1 MPPENDNN
9 SEIVKNITKI
19 ILINPQKVIREEDLR
34 NLSREFNFD
43 QIMGDVYFN
52 LKNVGFELIKTK
64 FLDQQFY
71 ILTSD
76 GKDDNITPSQYGILA
91 LIIALSKEVDENIK
105 IEDLKD
111 IFVELWDSD
120 VQFLIDNNY
129 LRKFDEVGIIKITP
143 MGKATMK
150 NVIKDLQLKNL
161 INLFENKWNLKIKK

>member
-1 MPPENDNN
+1 MIKLASENNN
-9 SEIVKNITKI
+9 ISEIVKNISKI
-19 ILINPQKVIREEDLR
+19 ILTNPQKIIREEDLR

-105 IEDLKD
+105 IKDLKE

-120 VQFLIDNNY
+120 VQFLIDNDY
-129 LRKFDEVGIIKITP
+129 LRKFDEVGIIKVTP

-161 INLFENKWNLKIKK
+161 INLFENK

>member
-1 MPPENDNN
+1 LIKLASENNN
-9 SEIVKNITKI
+9 ISEIVKNISKI
-19 ILINPQKVIREEDLR
+19 ILTNPQKIIREEDLR

-105 IEDLKD
+105 IKDLKE

-120 VQFLIDNNY
+120 VQFLIDNDY
-129 LRKFDEVGIIKITP
+129 LRKFDEVGIIKVTP

-161 INLFENKWNLKIKK
+161 INLFENK

>member
-1 MPPENDNN
+1 MIKLASENNN
-9 SEIVKNITKI
+9 ISEIVKNISKI
-19 ILINPQKVIREEDLR
+19 ILTNPQKIIREEDLR

-105 IEDLKD
+105 SKDLKE

-120 VQFLIDNNY
+120 VQFLIDNDY
-129 LRKFDEVGIIKITP
+129 LRKFDEVGIIKVTP

-161 INLFENKWNLKIKK
+161 INLFENK